1 MKKRIN
7 NLKGIMAVA
16 LSIMIFAT
24 NAMTVLAADWVT
36 GSLLGS
42 EDTINFQ
49 PAENDTVTT
58 NYGLGMVVFVDG
70 IQQGGTI
77 ANNGSYTIPA
87 GVTGATL
94 TNPAPQ
100 ATNRPLELRIT
111 TINGS
116 QTPSVNSGLV
126 GSGVGEPERISES
139 VKVEEPKAIYHHQ
152 CTYEWI
158 VTLEPTL
165 QDDGICSHICEECGS
180 VDATQPISRYQA
192 IFLEISKK
200 IEKAPQGATVKINY
214 DFLESFPA
222 SMIALIDGR
231 KDLVFD
237 ITFESNKKDYNFTIP
252 ARKEGENIAE
262 EGVDFYGFHYLGDK
276 YDKKEIVE

>member
-1 MKKRIN
+1 MKKGIN

-36 GSLLGS
+36 GTLLGS
-42 EDTINFQ
+42 EDTKIFQ

-58 NYGLGMVVFVDG
+58 NYSYGMVVFVDG

-77 ANNGSYTIPA
+77 AYQGSYTIPA

-100 ATNRPLELRIT
+100 ATNKPLELRIT

-192 IFLEISKK
+192 ILKD
-200 IEKAPQGATVKINY
+200 IENRIEEAPRGATIEINY
-214 DFLESFPA
+214 DFLSSVPKR
-222 SMIALIDGR
+222 IIDVLDQR
-231 KDLVFD
+231 NDLTVEV
-237 ITFESNKKDYNFTIP
+237 IFETDKVWYTFTIP
-252 ARKEGENIAE
+252 ARQEGDELSE
-262 EGVDFYGFHYLGDK
+262 EGVEFYGFHYLGDK
-276 YDKKEIVE
+276 FGKGIY